1 MRKAG
6 RITEMYTQGKFM
18 TILAGVFVRI
28 SSFQGLPGLRSHYE
42 ITYLAIQKCL
52 LALMLNVLKLGFI
65 AIAMY
70 NL

>member
-1 MRKAG
+1 
-6 RITEMYTQGKFM
+6 M
-18 TILAGVFVRI
+18 TILAGVFVKI